1 MFEIHT
7 VTQRLEKPQNLPT
20 KPQSRPVLLCS
31 SIIYAPPAIGHTPE
45 SVQKS
50 GSESKEEPWMV
61 RPNDIINLPYDLC
74 FEGRSG
80 DRVPSVRTICIFK
93 VLGRILSPYT

>member
-1 MFEIHT
+1 
-7 VTQRLEKPQNLPT
+7 
-20 KPQSRPVLLCS
+20 
-31 SIIYAPPAIGHTPE
+31 
-45 SVQKS
+45 
-50 GSESKEEPWMV
+50 MV